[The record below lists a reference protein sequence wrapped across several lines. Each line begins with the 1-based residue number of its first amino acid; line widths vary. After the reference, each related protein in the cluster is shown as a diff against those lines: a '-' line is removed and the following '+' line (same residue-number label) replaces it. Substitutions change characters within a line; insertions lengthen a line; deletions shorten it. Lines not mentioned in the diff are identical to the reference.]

1 MRRQQARGHRDRADY
16 DPETLSGS
24 SRQDKSPLP
33 ALSVEQSTS
42 DGPTGHQDDPP
53 FSRCKGSLQTQ
64 DLRRGDVAGK
74 GRVPRLIDSLPV
86 RAHDDRFSCTYLSA
100 ITSAV
105 RVAHTYEPN
114 HAVFDLCQPARV
126 ENGGMSCHIS
136 NLAKAGLMSRPCM
149 RFSDNNNL

>member
-1 MRRQQARGHRDRADY
+1 MRRQQTRGHRDWADH

-24 SRQDKSPLP
+24 SRQDQSPLP

-42 DGPTGHQDDPP
+42 GGPTGHQYNPP
-53 FSRCKGSLQTQ
+53 FSRCKGCLQIKN
-64 DLRRGDVAGK
+64 LRGGDVAGK

-86 RAHDDRFSCTYLSA
+86 QAHDGRASCTYLSA

-114 HAVFDLCQPARV
+114 HAVLDLCPA
-126 ENGGMSCHIS
+126 S
-136 NLAKAGLMSRPCM
+136 PC
-149 RFSDNNNL
+149 